1 MFQQTMLTNAA
12 TKEINMNED
21 VEQGIS
27 QKVLFIP
34 DLEKM
39 IGRNRVTLR
48 RWWLTGKFPRPV
60 KLNGTTLAWHCD
72 EINNWIEQTV
82 MNGEREAS

>member
-1 MFQQTMLTNAA
+1 
-12 TKEINMNED
+12 MNEE
-21 VEQGIS
+21 VQQLVS
-27 QKVLFIP
+27 QRVLFIP

-60 KLNGTTLAWHCD
+60 KLNGTTLVWHSD
-72 EINNWIEQTV
+72 EIDQWIEQTIIKGTKDV
-82 MNGEREAS
+82 S